1 MHTIH
6 MYVYLYYFSYACK
19 WVCQVVYRYLGCL
32 FGTQGV
38 VDAQLPRTKH
48 NNIRKT
54 CCCRKVAKRAEVLW
68 HCRRLLP
75 AQNVCFLLCQYFGMR
90 CALLKLYMYICILVQ
105 PYHIF
110 MYLPQ
115 GRNQIIKA
123 TRLIKKLETKRFQ
136 VKREV
141 ITVFPK
147 CQILNISMFRKNFV
161 GKIVNSVIL
170 MVITI
175 HTMFMIYHF
184 GFEVPWWNSM

>member
-75 AQNVCFLLCQYFGMR
+75 AQNVCFCFASTLGCVARCLSCICTYVYWFNHTIYLC
-90 CALLKLYMYICILVQ
+90 IC
-105 PYHIF
+105 H
-110 MYLPQ
+110 
-115 GRNQIIKA
+115 KA
-123 TRLIKKLETKRFQ
+123 ETR
-136 VKREV
+136 
-141 ITVFPK
+141 
-147 CQILNISMFRKNFV
+147 S
-161 GKIVNSVIL
+161 
-170 MVITI
+170 
-175 HTMFMIYHF
+175 
-184 GFEVPWWNSM
+184 